1 MSSLK
6 KLRKELASLDPSFC
20 AEPDRGC
27 IVLTG
32 ESDDWRKIVRA
43 GKLAVDRKR
52 YLGVVNRIKL
62 KGFVQRMPEPV
73 IRDNALDGESPDV
86 LVIGGGIVG
95 CAAARALRRYDI
107 DVMLVERGYDVA
119 LGGSSR
125 NGGVVHVGINYS
137 PHAQKHIYNN
147 RGNAMYEGLCRDLG
161 VPFEQ
166 KGQVL
171 LIGKRWETILCAVL
185 KLNAK
190 RLHIPGVKFMK
201 RAELVSVEPHIP
213 EWIYGGLYMPTGGI
227 TSPYQMTVAL
237 AENAVQNG
245 ARVMLDT
252 VVEGMRTEGGKILE
266 VYTNRGIIRP
276 KLVINAAGVYSDI
289 VADMAGDR
297 TFTVHP
303 RKGTDIILDKKKG
316 YMVRTSMAK
325 SPTTVPPPLDGEE
338 EKHAG
343 GLKAVVRVLHSHTKG
358 IASIHTAD
366 GNMIIGPDA
375 LEVPDREDTAT
386 TAESMDSIFDAQARI
401 SEGAGRQDVIAYF
414 AGVRAPTY
422 EEDFVVR
429 KGVYTENI
437 LEAAGIQ
444 SPGITAA
451 PAIAEDLAVWAAE
464 YLSRFGEVKR
474 NAAFNPVRPKKPCLR
489 ELDEKARA
497 ELIAQNPDYGEIVCR
512 CEEVSKGEILDALR
526 SPLPVYTVDAV
537 KRRVRPGMGRCQG
550 GFCSPLVVKIIAEE
564 AGVRPEEVTKG
575 GARSTILF
583 GDTKGEHKVPS
594 RGEC

>member
-6 KLRKELASLDPSFC
+6 KLRKELAALDPSFR

-27 IVLTG
+27 ILLTG
-32 ESDDWRKIVRA
+32 ESDDWQKIVKA
-43 GKLAVDRKR
+43 GKLAVDKKK

-62 KGFVQRMPEPV
+62 KGFVQKTPEPV
-73 IRDNALDGESPDV
+73 VRDLALDGRAPDV

-95 CAAARALRRYDI
+95 CAAARELSAYKL
-107 DVMLVERGYDVA
+107 DVMLAERGYDVA

-137 PHAQKHIYNN
+137 PRAQKHIYNN
-147 RGNAMYEGLCRDLG
+147 RGNAMYAELCRDLG

-171 LIGKRWETILCAVL
+171 LIGKRWEKILCAVL

-213 EWIYGGLYMPTGGI
+213 DWIYGGLYMPTGGI

-245 ARVMLDT
+245 AKICLNT
-252 VVEGMRTEGGKILE
+252 VVEGMKVEDGKIRE
-266 VYTNRGIIRP
+266 VYTNRGVIRP
-276 KLVINAAGVYSDI
+276 KLVINAAGVYSDVI
-289 VADMAGDR
+289 ADMAGDR
-297 TFTVHP
+297 TFTIHP

-325 SPTTVPPPLDGEE
+325 SPTTVPPPLAGEE

-343 GLKAVVRVLHSHTKG
+343 GLKAVVAALHSHTKG

-375 LEVPDREDTAT
+375 LEIPDREDTAT
-386 TAESMDSIFDAQARI
+386 TAESMNSIFDAQARI
-401 SEGAGRQDVIAYF
+401 SEGAGRADVIAYF

-429 KGVYTENI
+429 RGVYTENVI
-437 LEAAGIQ
+437 EAAGIQ

-451 PAIAEDLAVWAAE
+451 PAIAADVAKWAAE
-464 YLSRFGEVKR
+464 YLSRFGKVEK
-474 NAAFNPVRPKKPCLR
+474 NAAFDPVRPKKPCLR
-489 ELDEKARA
+489 EMSEEERA
-497 ELIAQNPDYGEIVCR
+497 KLIAENPDYGEIVCR

-564 AGVRPEEVTKG
+564 TGMSPEEVTKG
-575 GARSTILF
+575 NARARILF
-583 GDTKGEHKVPS
+583 GDTKHPTES
-594 RGEC
+594 E

>member
-1 MSSLK
+1 MSRLDKLNK
-6 KLRKELASLDPSFC
+6 KLAEIDPSFK
-20 AEPDRGC
+20 AAFVRGC
-27 IVLTG
+27 TVLTG
-32 ESDDWRKIVRA
+32 ESDEWKKIVAA
-43 GKLAVDRKR
+43 GKLAVDKKHS
-52 YLGVVNRIKL
+52 LGVVNRIKL
-62 KGFVQRMPEPV
+62 KGFVQRVPEPPV
-73 IRDNALDGESPDV
+73 RDKAYDGAAPDV

-95 CAAARALRRYDI
+95 CAAARALRRYDLS
-107 DVMLVERGYDVA
+107 VMLVERGYDVA

-171 LIGKRWETILCAVL
+171 LIGKRWETLLCAVL

-237 AENAVQNG
+237 AENAVTNG
-245 ARVMLDT
+245 AKICLDT
-252 VVEGMRTEGGKILE
+252 AVEGMRVEDGKIRE
-266 VYTNRGIIRP
+266 VFTNRGIIRP
-276 KLVINAAGVYSDI
+276 KLVINAAGVYSDVI
-289 VADMAGDR
+289 ADMARDR

-325 SPTTVPPPLDGEE
+325 SPTTVPPPLAGEE
-338 EKHAG
+338 EAHAG
-343 GLKAVVRVLHSHTKG
+343 GLKAVVKALHSHTKG

-386 TAESMDSIFDAQARI
+386 TAESMDSIFEAQARI
-401 SEGAGRQDVIAYF
+401 SEGAGRADVIAYF
-414 AGVRAPTY
+414 AGVRAPT
-422 EEDFVVR
+422 
-429 KGVYTENI
+429 
-437 LEAAGIQ
+437 
-444 SPGITAA
+444 
-451 PAIAEDLAVWAAE
+451 
-464 YLSRFGEVKR
+464 
-474 NAAFNPVRPKKPCLR
+474 
-489 ELDEKARA
+489 
-497 ELIAQNPDYGEIVCR
+497 
-512 CEEVSKGEILDALR
+512 
-526 SPLPVYTVDAV
+526 
-537 KRRVRPGMGRCQG
+537 
-550 GFCSPLVVKIIAEE
+550 
-564 AGVRPEEVTKG
+564 
-575 GARSTILF
+575 
-583 GDTKGEHKVPS
+583 
-594 RGEC
+594 

>member
-1 MSSLK
+1 MSRLEKLK
-6 KLRKELASLDPSFC
+6 KRLAELDPSFT
-20 AEPDRGC
+20 AKEDRGTV
-27 IVLTG
+27 VLTG
-32 ESDDWRKIVRA
+32 ESDDWQKIVRA
-43 GKLAVDRKR
+43 GKLAVDKKR
-52 YLGVVNRIKL
+52 YLGVVNRIRL
-62 KGFVQRMPEPV
+62 KGFEQRTPDPIV
-73 IRDNALDGESPDV
+73 RDKALDGAAPDV

-107 DVMLVERGYDVA
+107 SVMLAERGYDVA

-171 LIGKRWETILCAVL
+171 LIGKRWEKLLCTVL
-185 KLNAK
+185 ALNAK

-201 RAELVSVEPHIP
+201 REELLSVEPHIP

-237 AENAVQNG
+237 AENAVTNG
-245 ARVMLDT
+245 ARICLNT
-252 VVEGMRTEGGKILE
+252 VVEGMDTEDGKIRA
-266 VYTNRGIIRP
+266 VYTNRGVIRP
-276 KLVINAAGVYSDI
+276 KLVINAAGVYSDVI
-289 VADMAGDR
+289 ADMAGDR

-303 RKGTDIILDKKKG
+303 RKGTDIIMDKKKG

-325 SPTTVPPPLDGEE
+325 SPTTVPSVSGGAEE
-338 EKHAG
+338 ARPG
-343 GLKAVVRVLHSHTKG
+343 GLKAVIAALHSHTKG

-375 LEVPDREDTAT
+375 LEVPDREDTST
-386 TAESMDSIFDAQARI
+386 TAESMDAIFDAQSRI
-401 SEGAGRQDVIAYF
+401 SEGVGKQDVIAYF

-429 KGVYTENI
+429 KGIFTENI

-451 PAIAEDLAVWAAE
+451 PAIAEDLAEWAAE
-464 YLSRFGEVKR
+464 YLAKFGKVRR
-474 NAAFNPVRPKKPCLR
+474 NPSFDPVRKKRPCLR
-489 ELDEKARA
+489 EMTEEERA
-497 ELIAQNPDYGEIVCR
+497 ALIAERPDYGEIVCR

-564 AGVRPEEVTKG
+564 TGMTPEEVTKG
-575 GARSTILF
+575 NARSNILF
-583 GDTKGEHKVPS
+583 GDTKHPGEQ
-594 RGEC
+594 GE

>member
-1 MSSLK
+1 MSRLGKLNK
-6 KLRKELASLDPSFC
+6 KLAELDPSFK
-20 AEPDRGC
+20 ASFERGC
-27 IVLTG
+27 TVLTG
-32 ESDDWRKIVRA
+32 ESDDWQKIVRA
-43 GKLAVDRKR
+43 GKLAVDKKHS
-52 YLGVVNRIKL
+52 LGVVNRIKL
-62 KGFVQRMPEPV
+62 KGFVQRVPEPV
-73 IRDNALDGESPDV
+73 VRDRAYDGASPDV

-95 CAAARALRRYDI
+95 CAAARALTRYDLS
-107 DVMLVERGYDVA
+107 VMLVERGYDVA

-147 RGNAMYEGLCRDLG
+147 RGNEMYEGLCRDLG

-171 LIGKRWETILCAVL
+171 LIGKRWETLLCAVL

-201 RAELVSVEPHIP
+201 RAELVTVEPHIP

-237 AENAVQNG
+237 AENAVANG
-245 ARVMLDT
+245 AKICLDT
-252 VVEGMRTEGGKILE
+252 AVEGMRVEDGKIRE
-266 VYTNRGIIRP
+266 VFTNRGIIRP
-276 KLVINAAGVYSDI
+276 KMVINAAGVYSDVI
-289 VADMAGDR
+289 ADMAGDR

-325 SPTTVPPPLDGEE
+325 SPTTVPPPLDGGEE
-338 EKHAG
+338 AHAG
-343 GLKAVVRVLHSHTKG
+343 GLKAVVKALHSHTKG

-386 TAESMDSIFDAQARI
+386 TAESMDAIFEAQGRI
-401 SEGAGRQDVIAYF
+401 SEGAGRADVIAYF

-429 KGVYTENI
+429 KGIFTENI

-451 PAIAEDLAVWAAE
+451 PAIAEDLAKWAAE
-464 YLSRFGEVKR
+464 YIGKSRKVKP
-474 NAAFNPVRPKKPCLR
+474 NPAFDPVRPKKPVLR
-489 ELDEKARA
+489 EMSEEERAR
-497 ELIAQNPDYGEIVCR
+497 LIAENPDYGEIVCR

-526 SPLPVYTVDAV
+526 SPLPVFTVDAV

-564 AGVRPEEVTKG
+564 AGVSPEDVTKG
-575 GARSTILF
+575 NVRARILY
-583 GDTKGEHKVPS
+583 GDTKAKEK
-594 RGEC
+594 

>member
-6 KLRKELASLDPSFC
+6 KLRKEIAALDPSFR
-20 AEPDRGC
+20 ADPDRGC

-32 ESDDWRKIVRA
+32 ESDDWQKIVKA
-43 GKLAVDRKR
+43 GKLAVDKKR
-52 YLGVVNRIKL
+52 YLGVVNRISL
-62 KGFVQRMPEPV
+62 KGFVQKTPEPV
-73 IRDNALDGESPDV
+73 VRDDALDGSAPDV
-86 LVIGGGIVG
+86 LIIGGGITG
-95 CAAARALRRYDI
+95 CAAARELSAYKLDI
-107 DVMLVERGYDVA
+107 MLVERGYDVA

-137 PHAQKHIYNN
+137 PSAQKHIYNN
-147 RGNAMYEGLCRDLG
+147 RGNAMYAKLCRDLG

-171 LIGKRWETILCAVL
+171 LIGKRWEKILCTVL
-185 KLNAK
+185 RLNAK
-190 RLHIPGVKFMK
+190 RLDIPGVKFMK
-201 RAELVSVEPHIP
+201 RDELVGVEPHIP

-227 TSPYQMTVAL
+227 TCPYKMTVAL

-245 ARVMLDT
+245 AKFCLDT
-252 VVEGMRTEGGKILE
+252 TVEGMKVEGGKILE
-266 VYTNRGIIRP
+266 VYTNRGVIRP

-289 VADMAGDR
+289 IADMAGDR
-297 TFTVHP
+297 TFTIHP

-325 SPTTVPPPLDGEE
+325 SPTTVPPPLAREE
-338 EKHAG
+338 EVRAG
-343 GLKAVVRVLHSHTKG
+343 GLKAVVRALHSHTKG
-358 IASIHTAD
+358 IASIHTVD

-375 LEVPDREDTAT
+375 LEIPDREDTAT
-386 TAESMDSIFDAQARI
+386 TAESMGSVFDAQARI
-401 SEGAGRQDVIAYF
+401 SEGAGRADVIAYF

-429 KGVYTENI
+429 KGIYTENI

-444 SPGITAA
+444 SPGVTAA
-451 PAIAEDLAVWAAE
+451 PAIAVDLAKWATE
-464 YLSRFGEVKR
+464 YLSRYKKAER
-474 NAAFNPVRPKKPCLR
+474 NEDFDPVRPPRPCPR
-489 ELDEKARA
+489 EMDEEARA
-497 ELIAQNPDYGEIVCR
+497 ALIASNPDYGEMICR

-564 AGVRPEEVTKG
+564 TGMSPEEVTKG
-575 GARSTILF
+575 NARAKILF
-583 GDTKGEHKVPS
+583 GDTKHP
-594 RGEC
+594 R

>member
-6 KLRKELASLDPSFC
+6 KLRKELAALDPSFR

-27 IVLTG
+27 ILLTG
-32 ESDDWRKIVRA
+32 ESDDWQKIVKA
-43 GKLAVDRKR
+43 GKLAVDKKK
-52 YLGVVNRIKL
+52 YLGVVNRIRL
-62 KGFVQRMPEPV
+62 KDFVQKTPEPV
-73 IRDNALDGESPDV
+73 VRDLALDGREPDV

-95 CAAARALRRYDI
+95 CAAARELSAYKL
-107 DVMLVERGYDVA
+107 DVMLAERGYDVA

-137 PHAQKHIYNN
+137 PRAQKHIYNN
-147 RGNAMYEGLCRDLG
+147 RGNAMYAGLCRDLG

-171 LIGKRWETILCAVL
+171 LIGKRWEKILCAVL

-213 EWIYGGLYMPTGGI
+213 DWIYGGLYMPTGGI

-245 ARVMLDT
+245 AKICLNT
-252 VVEGMRTEGGKILE
+252 VVEGMKVEDGKIRE
-266 VYTNRGIIRP
+266 VYTNRGVIRP
-276 KLVINAAGVYSDI
+276 KLVINAAGVYSDVI
-289 VADMAGDR
+289 ADMAGDR
-297 TFTVHP
+297 TFTIHP

-325 SPTTVPPPLDGEE
+325 SPTTVPPPLAGEE

-343 GLKAVVRVLHSHTKG
+343 GLKAVIAALHSHTKG

-375 LEVPDREDTAT
+375 LEIPDREDTAT
-386 TAESMDSIFDAQARI
+386 TAESMNSIFDAQARI
-401 SEGAGRQDVIAYF
+401 SEGAGRADVIAYF

-429 KGVYTENI
+429 RGVYTENVI
-437 LEAAGIQ
+437 EAAGIQ

-451 PAIAEDLAVWAAE
+451 PAIAADVAKWAAE
-464 YLSRFGEVKR
+464 YLSRFGKVEK
-474 NAAFNPVRPKKPCLR
+474 NAAFDPVRPKKPCLR
-489 ELDEKARA
+489 EMSEEERA
-497 ELIAQNPDYGEIVCR
+497 KLIAENPDYGEIVCR

-564 AGVRPEEVTKG
+564 TGMSPEEVTKG
-575 GARSTILF
+575 NARARILF
-583 GDTKGEHKVPS
+583 GDTKHPTES
-594 RGEC
+594 E

>member
-6 KLRKELASLDPSFC
+6 KLRKEIAALDPSFR
-20 AEPDRGC
+20 ADPDRGC

-32 ESDDWRKIVRA
+32 ESDDWQKIVKA
-43 GKLAVDRKR
+43 GKLAVDKKR
-52 YLGVVNRIKL
+52 YLGVVNRISL
-62 KGFVQRMPEPV
+62 KGSVQKTPEPV
-73 IRDNALDGESPDV
+73 VRDDALDGSAPDV
-86 LVIGGGIVG
+86 LIIGGGITG
-95 CAAARALRRYDI
+95 CAAARELSAYKL

-137 PHAQKHIYNN
+137 PSAQKHIYNN
-147 RGNAMYEGLCRDLG
+147 RGNAMYAKLCRDLG

-171 LIGKRWETILCAVL
+171 LIGKRWEKILCTVL
-185 KLNAK
+185 RLNAK
-190 RLHIPGVKFMK
+190 RLDIPGVKFMK
-201 RAELVSVEPHIP
+201 RDELVGVEPHIP

-227 TSPYQMTVAL
+227 TCPYKMTVAL

-245 ARVMLDT
+245 AKICLDT
-252 VVEGMRTEGGKILE
+252 TVEGMKVEGGKILE
-266 VYTNRGIIRP
+266 VYTNRGVIRP

-289 VADMAGDR
+289 IADMAGDR
-297 TFTVHP
+297 TFTIHP

-325 SPTTVPPPLDGEE
+325 SPTTVPPPLAREE
-338 EKHAG
+338 EVRAG
-343 GLKAVVRVLHSHTKG
+343 GLKAVVRALHSHTKG
-358 IASIHTAD
+358 IASIHTVD

-375 LEVPDREDTAT
+375 LEIPDREDTAT
-386 TAESMDSIFDAQARI
+386 TAESMGSVFDAQARI
-401 SEGAGRQDVIAYF
+401 SEGTGRADVIAYF

-429 KGVYTENI
+429 KGIYTENI

-444 SPGITAA
+444 SPGVTAA
-451 PAIAEDLAVWAAE
+451 PAIAVDLAKWATE
-464 YLSRFGEVKR
+464 YLSRYKKAER
-474 NAAFNPVRPKKPCLR
+474 NEDFDPVRPPRPCPR
-489 ELDEKARA
+489 EMDEEARA
-497 ELIAQNPDYGEIVCR
+497 ALIASNPDYGEMICR

-564 AGVRPEEVTKG
+564 TGMSPEEVTKG
-575 GARSTILF
+575 NARAKILF
-583 GDTKGEHKVPS
+583 GDTKHP
-594 RGEC
+594 R